1 MSRGDTSPARAVSAQ
16 LPDEPERIRAFEE
29 QFVRAAAAAGY
40 DQASCFA
47 LRLAMEEAIR
57 NAFRHGHRNLPG
69 EPVDVTYEV
78 SPGQVTIRVRDRGPG
93 FDPSD
98 LPDPT
103 APENLAQPTGRG
115 VMLIRA
121 YMSEVSY
128 NPKGNEVTMRFVK
141 P

>member
-16 LPDEPERIRAFEE
+16 LPDEPDRIRAFEE
-29 QFVRAAAAAGY
+29 QFVRAAADAGY
-40 DQASCFA
+40 EQAACFA

-57 NAFRHGHRNLPG
+57 NAFRHGHRDLPD
-69 EPVDVTYEV
+69 EPVEV
-78 SPGQVTIRVRDRGPG
+78 EYQVTPATVMIRVRDRGPG

-103 APENLAQPTGRG
+103 APENLTRPTGRG

-121 YMSEVSY
+121 YMTEVSY
-128 NPKGNEVTMRFVK
+128 NAAGNEVTMRFEK